1 MNSANDTTPT
11 VEAVLLFK
19 GADVVE
25 QMLFSE
31 FEGVL
36 DHVTC
41 LPDYA
46 DERVKGCYATVT
58 PDLTITGIVFFCID
72 FDEQGYA
79 DRSWSL
85 PLRRLMAA
93 AGQGPDLGAGAIQL
107 ACRTRCPQPD
117 MREELWDPS
126 IQPGMN
132 HFQILKQAIKQN
144 DLNINQQLAS
154 SQNANMNCIDVAL
167 TAGSATESQ
176 ESRNRR
182 DKLAEIIKSQ
192 RFRIEALTNE
202 CSDKVEELERARRH
216 DQIQYSEHK
225 RMFSQK
231 FEQLKVRCIKREEQL
246 NNAVALIARMLDIED
261 PEVIKTHLEDLRA
274 VGNLADLSTGDG
286 NAEQMELIQT
296 KAENFLLTQQLVQL
310 KRVCNAMNKKIRE
323 MDDHNVPTVI
333 AMETKR
339 A

>member
-11 VEAVLLFK
+11 VEAILLFK
-19 GADVVE
+19 GAEVVE
-25 QMLFSE
+25 QMLYSE

-41 LPDYA
+41 IPDYA
-46 DERVKGCYATVT
+46 DERVKGCYANVT
-58 PDLTITGIVFFCID
+58 PDLAITGIIFFYID
-72 FDEQGYA
+72 FDEHGYA

-85 PLRRLMAA
+85 PLRRLMGM
-93 AGQGPDLGAGAIQL
+93 AGQGPDLGAGPIQL
-107 ACRTRCPQPD
+107 VCRTRCPQPE

-132 HFQILKQAIKQN
+132 HFQILKQAIQQN
-144 DLNINQQLAS
+144 ELNINQQLAVSQS
-154 SQNANMNCIDVAL
+154 SSMGCIDVAL
-167 TAGSATESQ
+167 AQSQVVESE
-176 ESRNRR
+176 ESKNRR

-202 CSDKVEELERARRH
+202 CKDKVDALERARRH
-216 DQIQYSEHK
+216 DQIQYNEHK

-231 FEQLKVRCIKREEQL
+231 FEQLKVRYLKREEQL
-246 NNAVALIARMLDIED
+246 NNAVSLIARMLDVED
-261 PEVIKTHLEDLRA
+261 AEVIKEHLDDLRA

-296 KAENFLLTQQLVQL
+296 KAENYLLTQQLVQL
-310 KRVCNAMNKKIRE
+310 KRICNAMNKKMRDMEGTDI
-323 MDDHNVPTVI
+323 PTVVPM
-333 AMETKR
+333 ASKS